1 MSKDSTMFEFD
12 FTPEK
17 LAKCVKRN
25 KNPNE
30 LYDALVNVL
39 PRYEVTTVERVAAF
53 LAQCGHESAD
63 FTILQENLNYSAK
76 GLAATWP
83 KRFVSEAAAAPYN
96 RNPEKIANK
105 VYADRMGNGP
115 EGSGD
120 GWKYRGRGAIQL
132 TGHDNYKS
140 FATDVGLSIDDA
152 IVYVESLDGAVES
165 AAWFWWRNN
174 LNQWVDKNDI
184 VTLSKRINGGTL
196 GLQERVDHYNHNVQ
210 YLAG

>member
-1 MSKDSTMFEFD
+1 MFEFD

-39 PRYEVTTVERVAAF
+39 PRYEITTVERVAAF

-140 FATDVGLSIDDA
+140 FADDVGLSIDDA

>member
-1 MSKDSTMFEFD
+1 MFEFD
-12 FTPEK
+12 FTPAK

-39 PRYEVTTVERVAAF
+39 PRYEITTVERVAAF

-76 GLAATWP
+76 GLSATWP
-83 KRFVSEAAAAPYN
+83 KRFPNEAAAAPYN

-132 TGHDNYKS
+132 TGHDNYKA

-196 GLQERVDHYNHNVQ
+196 GLQERVDHYNHNIQ

>member
-39 PRYEVTTVERVAAF
+39 PRYEITTVERVAAF

-76 GLAATWP
+76 GLSATWP

-196 GLQERVDHYNHNVQ
+196 GLQERVDHYNHNIQ

>member
-39 PRYEVTTVERVAAF
+39 PRYEITTVERVAAF

-140 FATDVGLSIDDA
+140 FADDVGLSIDDA

>member
-1 MSKDSTMFEFD
+1 MFEFD

-39 PRYEVTTVERVAAF
+39 PRYEITTVERVAAF

-76 GLAATWP
+76 GLSATWP

-132 TGHDNYKS
+132 TGHDNYKA

>member
-1 MSKDSTMFEFD
+1 MFEFD

-39 PRYEVTTVERVAAF
+39 PRYEITTVERVAAF

-76 GLAATWP
+76 GLSATWP
-83 KRFVSEAAAAPYN
+83 KRFPNEAAAAPYN

-132 TGHDNYKS
+132 TGHDNYKA

-196 GLQERVDHYNHNVQ
+196 GLQERVDHYNHNIQ

>member
-1 MSKDSTMFEFD
+1 MFEFD

-25 KNPNE
+25 KNPIE

-39 PRYEVTTVERVAAF
+39 PRYEITTVERVAAF

-76 GLAATWP
+76 GLSATWP

-115 EGSGD
+115 ESSGD

-132 TGHDNYKS
+132 TGHDNYKM
-140 FATDVGLSIDDA
+140 FATDVGLSIEDA

-196 GLQERVDHYNHNVQ
+196 GLQERVDHYNHNVK

>member
-1 MSKDSTMFEFD
+1 MFEFD

-39 PRYEVTTVERVAAF
+39 PRYEITTVERVAAF

-132 TGHDNYKS
+132 TGHDNYKA
-140 FATDVGLSIDDA
+140 FATDVGLSIEDA

>member
-1 MSKDSTMFEFD
+1 MFEFD

-39 PRYEVTTVERVAAF
+39 PRYEITTVERVAAF

-76 GLAATWP
+76 GLSATWP

-132 TGHDNYKS
+132 TGHDNYKA

-196 GLQERVDHYNHNVQ
+196 GLQERVDHYNHNIQ

>member
-1 MSKDSTMFEFD
+1 MFEFD

-39 PRYEVTTVERVAAF
+39 PRYEITTVERVAAF

-76 GLAATWP
+76 GLSATWP

-196 GLQERVDHYNHNVQ
+196 GLQERVDHYNHNIQ

>member
-1 MSKDSTMFEFD
+1 MFEFD

>member
-1 MSKDSTMFEFD
+1 MFEFD

-17 LAKCVKRN
+17 LARCVKRN

-39 PRYEVTTVERVAAF
+39 PRYDINTVERVAAF

-76 GLAATWP
+76 GLMATWP
-83 KRFVSEAAAAPYN
+83 KRFPNEAAAAPYN
-96 RNPEKIANK
+96 RNPERIANK

-115 EGSGD
+115 ESSGD

-132 TGHDNYKS
+132 TGRDNYKL
-140 FATDVGLSIDDA
+140 FADDVGLSIDDA
-152 IVYVESLDGAVES
+152 ILYVESLDGAVES

-196 GLQERVDHYNHNVQ
+196 GLQERVDHYNHNLE